1 MNIINYRGFDF
12 EFEYTYLKDR
22 AATLEEPQEYEE
34 WEVYNITLNGI
45 DADEILERYYDDF
58 IDAVIEHLKD

>member
-12 EFEYTYLKDR
+12 EFEYTYSKGR

-45 DADEILERYYDDF
+45 DADELLERYYDDF